1 MLSTVT
7 HGTFF
12 GEMAIV
18 GRSVNTTY
26 AAVVEQSI
34 LSRMDR
40 ASLEQMV
47 TKYPLVGLR
56 IMQALANRLNEAE
69 SQLET
74 LALKSLTARLAS
86 LILDLG
92 RGSNLLI
99 VGLTHKDLAERVG
112 TSRETATQ
120 VLNELKAD
128 GFIDIGRKRIQ
139 VLDLKG
145 LQGIADS
152 Y

>member
-1 MLSTVT
+1 
-7 HGTFF
+7 
-12 GEMAIV
+12 
-18 GRSVNTTY
+18 
-26 AAVVEQSI
+26 
-34 LSRMDR
+34 
-40 ASLEQMV
+40 
-47 TKYPLVGLR
+47 
-56 IMQALANRLNEAE
+56 MQALANRLTE
-69 SQLET
+69 SVSQMEP
-74 LALKSLTARLAS
+74 LALKSLKARLAS

-120 VLNELKAD
+120 VLNELRAD